1 MYIIM
6 CINQI
11 LWMILV
17 PCLMLFLVETLGP
30 SGDLDSLAVSR
41 VWSPDV
47 GLWPCAQT
55 TGVTLGQAGWLVD
68 GWWPCCGLGEFD
80 IDLMNIKTHVDREKH
95 FGNMS
100 YRYWNSTGHF
110 AVCPSCFQWHPAV
123 ERAVASQ
130 APAWYLSR
138 WYLKVRVW
146 ATFWSSLT
154 DQRFM
159 SFSPLVIS
167 LFVHKL

>member
-1 MYIIM
+1 MYKPDF
-6 CINQI
+6 
-11 LWMILV
+11 V
-17 PCLMLFLVETLGP
+17 DDFSALFDVVP
-30 SGDLDSLAVSR
+30 SGNTGAIRRPWLLGCQPSLKSWCWAVALCSDN
-41 VWSPDV
+41 WGNPGSGWMV
-47 GLWPCAQT
+47 G
-55 TGVTLGQAGWLVD
+55 GWLVD
-68 GWWPCCGLGEFD
+68 GWWPCCVLGEFD
-80 IDLMNIKTHVDREKH
+80 IDLMNIETHADREKH